1 MQSKFF
7 IRRFLRY
14 FLLLIIPTFLV
25 FMISFFMVN
34 IQIDDSLDT
43 RAKNTLSNV
52 NTNLNFVVS
61 NVVFQNSQLTNNP
74 YTLVSLKKLLRQD
87 SFLSL
92 SDAIYH
98 RNIKTMLNSI
108 IQVYPYI
115 QSVYLYL
122 DGFDRYFSS
131 VDGIVDFQNKEEFGW
146 WRRYSRM
153 APDMDNS
160 MEARTMTIN
169 GKERQVLTIYQRMLL
184 QDGVVVM
191 NIDVDK
197 YRAQLDSILTKDFE
211 TVLYV
216 NEDNEILFSWNDRG
230 DGGAAFDLRQFDRT
244 VQENTWVSME
254 KGKYLVHT
262 AYNNQYKLHLVSLL
276 SRQAKT
282 EELWQ
287 QLQIFCMIFAINSMA
302 MVILA
307 YATTK
312 RTFSQLH
319 YMIQVF
325 HDAESGIYPSQPRQ
339 EMKDEYDVIMNNII
353 YLFLQTVKLNG
364 DLLQKQHEKQVAE
377 LTALQLQINPHF
389 LFNTLQTVELEIR
402 KPEASREAAKR
413 VLDDLSDILKYAL
426 ADPLE
431 TISLKQEI
439 EYLKKYVAIQKFR
452 FGDRFIMYYEIE
464 EGLLKFQVFRLM
476 LQPLVENSILHGIR
490 YSKERGYIK
499 LQIFGR
505 RGRVY
510 FRVVD
515 NGEGMTKEECR
526 NLRESIKVNQLT
538 HIGLSNVNS
547 RLILHFGMESGLR
560 IRSKKGMGCVMEFSL
575 PKEGVCMANK
585 EASLQ

>member
-1 MQSKFF
+1 
-7 IRRFLRY
+7 
-14 FLLLIIPTFLV
+14 
-25 FMISFFMVN
+25 
-34 IQIDDSLDT
+34 
-43 RAKNTLSNV
+43 
-52 NTNLNFVVS
+52 
-61 NVVFQNSQLTNNP
+61 
-74 YTLVSLKKLLRQD
+74 
-87 SFLSL
+87 
-92 SDAIYH
+92 
-98 RNIKTMLNSI
+98 
-108 IQVYPYI
+108 
-115 QSVYLYL
+115 
-122 DGFDRYFSS
+122 
-131 VDGIVDFQNKEEFGW
+131 
-146 WRRYSRM
+146 
-153 APDMDNS
+153 
-160 MEARTMTIN
+160 
-169 GKERQVLTIYQRMLL
+169 
-184 QDGVVVM
+184 
-191 NIDVDK
+191 
-197 YRAQLDSILTKDFE
+197 
-211 TVLYV
+211 
-216 NEDNEILFSWNDRG
+216 
-230 DGGAAFDLRQFDRT
+230 
-244 VQENTWVSME
+244 
-254 KGKYLVHT
+254 
-262 AYNNQYKLHLVSLL
+262 
-276 SRQAKT
+276 
-282 EELWQ
+282 
-287 QLQIFCMIFAINSMA
+287 MIFAINSMA

-413 VLDDLSDILKYAL
+413 VLNDLSDILKYAL
-426 ADPLE
+426 ANPLE

-464 EGLLKFQVFRLM
+464 EGLLEFQVFRLM

-575 PKEGVCMANK
+575 PKEAVCMANK

>member
-1 MQSKFF
+1 MQRKFF
-7 IRRFLRY
+7 IRRFWKY
-14 FLLLIIPTFLV
+14 FLLLIVPTFLV
-25 FMISFFMVN
+25 FTISFLVVN
-34 IQIDDSLDT
+34 SQLDKSLDT

-61 NVVFQNSQLTNNP
+61 SVVFQNNQLTNNP
-74 YTLVSLKKLLRQD
+74 YMLLSLKKLLRQE
-87 SFLSL
+87 STISL

-98 RNIKTMLNSI
+98 RNIKTMINSI

-122 DGFDRYFSS
+122 DGYDRYFSS
-131 VDGIVDFQNKEEFGW
+131 ADGPVDFQNKEEVGW
-146 WRRYSRM
+146 WQRYSQM
-153 APDMDNS
+153 NPEMENS
-160 MEARTMTIN
+160 MEARTLMIN

-191 NIDVDK
+191 NIDVEK
-197 YRAQLDSILTKDFE
+197 YRDQLDNILTKDHE
-211 TVLYV
+211 TVLFIDE
-216 NEDNEILFSWNDRG
+216 NNEILFSWNDRG
-230 DGGAAFDLRQFDRT
+230 DKGRGFDLEEFDRIG
-244 VQENTWVSME
+244 QENGWIDVG
-254 KGKYLVHT
+254 KDKYLVHT
-262 AYNNQYKLHLVSLL
+262 AFNSQYKLRLVSLL
-276 SRQAKT
+276 TRQAKLGG
-282 EELWQ
+282 LWQ
-287 QLQIFCMIFAINSMA
+287 MLRLYCMIFAINSLA

-312 RTFSQLH
+312 RTFSQLY

-325 HDAESGIYPSQPRQ
+325 HDAESGIYPSEPRQ

-353 YLFLQTVKLNG
+353 YLFLRTIKLNG
-364 DLLQKQHEKQVAE
+364 DLVQKQHEQQVAE

-389 LFNTLQTVELEIR
+389 LFNTLQTVQLEIR
-402 KPEASREAAKR
+402 KPDASSEAAEK
-413 VLDDLSDILKYAL
+413 VLNNLSDILKYAL

-452 FGDRFIMYYEIE
+452 FGDRFILYYEIE
-464 EGLLKFQVFRLM
+464 ESLMEFQVFRLM

-490 YSKERGYIK
+490 YIPGRGYIK

-510 FRVVD
+510 FRVID
-515 NGEGMTKEECR
+515 NGEGMSKEECCR
-526 NLRESIKVNQLT
+526 LREDIKVNQTT

-547 RLILHFGMESGLR
+547 RLLLHFGEESGIR

-575 PKEGVCMANK
+575 PDMVEEKMN
-585 EASLQ
+585 